1 MTQKVVVVGAGIVGV
16 ATAIWLRRFGAEV
29 TLIDRDI
36 PGSGTSFGNAGL
48 LAAAAI
54 VPVTGP
60 GLIPKAPGMLLDRD
74 YPLFLRWSYLPR
86 LMPWLLRYLSH
97 ANDTDTRRIAAGL
110 GPLNLDT
117 VAQHIALTEGLTAR
131 RYVQPGTYS
140 YAYESRDAYDA
151 ERYGWALRRAAGIVP
166 EVLEGAAVQEA
177 EPALGPGIGCL
188 VRMSDHG
195 HVLDSA
201 GYVAA
206 LVQDFVAMG
215 GVLRQA
221 ELLRIARSPEG
232 RVTAAL
238 TDHGPLPCDRLVL
251 TTGIWSGPL
260 AAQLG
265 LRVALESERGYHLM
279 LHGAGGGPAS
289 PVMIASGKFV
299 ATPMEIGLRCAGI
312 VEYGGL
318 RAGPSA
324 APFAFL
330 RRQIVTTF
338 PRLHWQE
345 ASEWMGH
352 SPVIADSLPMIGE
365 IGASGIHVGFGH
377 QHIGL
382 TAGPKTGRILA
393 GQIMGRPLNLDMAPY
408 APDRFS
414 G

>member
-1 MTQKVVVVGAGIVGV
+1 MTLRAVVVGAGIVGV
-16 ATAIWLRRFGAEV
+16 STAIWLRRFGAEV
-29 TLIDRDI
+29 TLIDRGA
-36 PGSGTSFGNAGL
+36 PGQGTSFGNAGL

-60 GLIPKAPGMLLDRD
+60 GLVPRAPGMLLDRD

-86 LMPWLLRYLSH
+86 LLPWLWRYLSH
-97 ANDTDTRRIAAGL
+97 ANDADTRRIAAGL
-110 GPLNLDT
+110 GPINLDT
-117 VAQHIALTEGLTAR
+117 VAQHLALTEGLTAR
-131 RYVQPGTYS
+131 RFVQPGTYS
-140 YAYESRDAYDA
+140 YAYADRAAYEADG
-151 ERYGWALRRAAGIVP
+151 YGWALRRAAGIVP

-177 EPALGPGIGCL
+177 EPALGPGVGCL

-206 LVQDFVAMG
+206 LARDFLAMG
-215 GVLRQA
+215 GVLRQS
-221 ELLRIARSPEG
+221 ELLRIERDAGG
-232 RVTAAL
+232 RVIAAL
-238 TDHGPLPCDRLVL
+238 TDRGALPCDRLVL

-265 LRVALESERGYHLM
+265 LRVRMESERGYHLT
-279 LHGAGGGPAS
+279 LAGAGGGPAS

-312 VEYGGL
+312 VEFGGL

-330 RRQIVTTF
+330 RRQILAAF
-338 PRLHWQE
+338 PRLYWRE
-345 ASEWMGH
+345 ATEWMGH
-352 SPVIADSLPMIGE
+352 RPVIADSLPMIGE

-414 G
+414 